1 MKQAQ
6 KKAAKENLLHEL
18 MTKRKRLESDKE
30 LLDVASDGSL
40 LMHHATSL
48 VVPLSPS
55 SSAHDRR
62 TLRTHTSRRHANG
75 LGIHGFEDILPAAK
89 RAKKDIR
96 GNGNASAGYDSEQ
109 QPGVFGRPRKEET
122 RERVMNA
129 FKVSEEK
136 NMVDVL
142 EIRKAI
148 GVTRAGKV
156 NNKRR

>member
-1 MKQAQ
+1 
-6 KKAAKENLLHEL
+6 
-18 MTKRKRLESDKE
+18 
-30 LLDVASDGSL
+30 
-40 LMHHATSL
+40 MHHATSL

-55 SSAHDRR
+55 SSTHDRR
-62 TLRTHTSRRHANG
+62 KLRTHTSRRHANG

-96 GNGNASAGYDSEQ
+96 GNGNASGGGYDSEQ
-109 QPGVFGRPRKEET
+109 PNAFGRPRKEDT
-122 RERVMNA
+122 RERVMNT

-136 NMVDVL
+136 SMVDVL

>member
-1 MKQAQ
+1 
-6 KKAAKENLLHEL
+6 

-30 LLDVASDGSL
+30 LLDVASDGTL

-55 SSAHDRR
+55 SSQHDRR
-62 TLRTHTSRRHANG
+62 KLRTHTSRRHANG

-89 RAKKDIR
+89 RAKKDAR
-96 GNGNASAGYDSEQ
+96 NGNASGGGYDSEQ
-109 QPGVFGRPRKEET
+109 PQTSGAGGLGGRPRKEET
-122 RERVMNA
+122 RERVMNT
-129 FKVSEEK
+129 FKVSEER